1 MTESQRALQVMGVTT
16 PDQRRSP
23 RRSVHASG
31 TICAG
36 GVTHV
41 AWIKDITDSGIFVFT
56 KYRPKVGETVKVT
69 LDARK
74 LPPDFHSIYEGSVIR
89 IQNCGPGSAVGI
101 AVLFS
106 VIGAVMLRAAA

>member
-1 MTESQRALQVMGVTT
+1 MTESQRALQVMGVTS

-31 TICAG
+31 TISAG
-36 GVTHV
+36 GDTYV
-41 AWIKDITDSGIFVFT
+41 AWVKDITDSGVFVFT
-56 KYRPKVGETVKVT
+56 KYRPKIGESVCIT

-74 LPPDFHSIYEGSVIR
+74 LPPNFRNSYEGNVLR
-89 IQNCGPGSAVGI
+89 IQHCGPGSAVGI

-106 VIGAVMLRAAA
+106 VLGAVMLRAA